1 VKILHNIGLLATC
14 RAEGGQG
21 DIHVVPN
28 AVLVWDK
35 EEIVWV
41 GLERE
46 LPGQYQRAERVDA
59 GGRLVIPGLVD
70 CHTHLAFAGWRADE
84 FAQRIQG
91 RTYLEIARA
100 GGGIASTVRHTR
112 AASEEEL
119 VERAAGFLEGML
131 ALGVTT
137 VECKSGYGLNEEAEL
152 KLLRVYRRLARQQPV
167 RLVPT
172 FLGAHV
178 VPPEFQKNR
187 EGYVE
192 LLVRRLIPRIAA
204 DQLATFCDVFVEE
217 SAFSVEEARRILR
230 AGQHAGLGSKLHADQ
245 LTDGTGAELAGE
257 VGAVSADHLECIS
270 ERGIAALREAG
281 VVAVSL
287 PLAALY
293 LGQQPMPARSLI
305 DSGVAVAIATDF
317 NPGTAPSYHL
327 PLALTLACT
336 LQRMTPAEAL
346 KGATVYAAR
355 AVGLEAEIGSLEA
368 GKAADLAVID
378 APDVDHW
385 LYHFCANACVMTIA
399 GGVPR
404 WTTHAAHQSA

>member
-1 VKILHNIGLLATC
+1 MKVLHNIARLATC

-21 DIHVVPN
+21 DIHMVPD
-28 AVLVWDK
+28 AALVWHEK
-35 EEIVWV
+35 EIVWV
-41 GLERE
+41 GPESE
-46 LPGQYQRAERVDA
+46 LPARYHSTERVDA
-59 GGRLVIPGLVD
+59 GGRLVTPGLID

-91 RTYLEIARA
+91 RSYLEIARA
-100 GGGIASTVRHTR
+100 GGGIASTVRRTR

-119 VERAAGFLEGML
+119 VERATRFLEEML

-137 VECKSGYGLNEEAEL
+137 VECKSGYGLNEENEL
-152 KLLRVYRRLARQQPV
+152 KLLRVYRRLAREQPV

-172 FLGAHV
+172 FLGAHM
-178 VPPEFQKNR
+178 VPPEFQNNR

-192 LLVRRLIPRIAA
+192 LLGEQLIPRIAG
-204 DQLATFCDVFVEE
+204 DKLANFCDVFVEE

-230 AGQHAGLGSKLHADQ
+230 AGQQAGLGSKLHADQ
-245 LTDGTGAELAGE
+245 LTNGTGAELAGE

-293 LGQQPMPARSLI
+293 LRQQPMPARRLI
-305 DSGVAVAIATDF
+305 DSGVAVAVATDF

-346 KGATVYAAR
+346 KGATIYAAR
-355 AVGLEAEIGSLEA
+355 AVGLEAEIGSLEP
-368 GKAADLAVID
+368 GKAADLTVID

-385 LYHFCANACVMTIA
+385 LYHFRPNACVMTLI
-399 GGVPR
+399 GGTLCWSR
-404 WTTHAAHQSA
+404 